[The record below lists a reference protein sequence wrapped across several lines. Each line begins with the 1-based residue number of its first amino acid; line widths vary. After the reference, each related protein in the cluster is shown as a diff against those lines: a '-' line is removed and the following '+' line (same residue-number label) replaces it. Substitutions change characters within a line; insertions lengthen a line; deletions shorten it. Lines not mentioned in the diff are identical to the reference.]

1 MKSTL
6 TLILAFI
13 GCAITMANDI
23 TPKQAMQQALS
34 FIEAHKGGSD
44 GWNKVT
50 DATQLTEAGQVEGL
64 YIFNVEGNGGFVIV
78 ANDDAVTPILG
89 YGEKGNVDV
98 SNMPDNMR
106 AWLKGYADE
115 IAWVRTTL
123 TGTETG
129 TKEKSHS
136 LDMDLEGR
144 IPTAVKQ
151 PISPLLTC
159 VWNQYAPYNG
169 YCPLYD
175 GTNQAVTGCVA
186 TAMAQAMYFTENR
199 VGSTTTTTTAQIPSY
214 SSYSTTME
222 AIPAGT
228 ELNWANMIDD
238 YRGSYTSN
246 QATAVAL
253 LMLCCGES
261 VKMQYGSAS
270 SSNTSEVAPAL
281 RNYFGYSTTTQYVS
295 RSYYSY
301 ANWIEIMYHELAA
314 GRVVVYGAQSAGGG
328 HDFIIDGYQGEDYF
342 HINWGWGGM
351 SDNYFKLSVL
361 NPDEQGAGGS
371 SSTDGYHYGQ
381 EAIIGIQKT
390 SETGTVSELV
400 TSAKVTPNLSVSSV
414 TLDKQTITLG
424 ETVKVTVRVTNN
436 GTSTYNGDI
445 SVGNTSIVAAG
456 KTFTINAG
464 ETKDCVIDYTPS
476 GFTGTVNIIAY
487 KPNGLGAYS
496 QFYGYTQPTLTVNP
510 SSATNNVE
518 LTMTFDVAN
527 ASATGGSVSFG
538 SSGTAPVYNLLGN
551 DFEVTFTLQN
561 ATSSDYSGPVL
572 WCLIPN
578 GESATINEL
587 YVSVPA
593 NTTKQVKAKLSD
605 LDYSKSY
612 IFEATYVKNNTY
624 NLTPLVYYNLQR
636 ALTTYG
642 ADGTKTMVAPSG
654 TSYSAPAD
662 ALVVDVTGTS
672 ITQITPNANKNTLY
686 ISDGA
691 LGGLDGKNVV
701 TNNLDGTYSATSIAL
716 EDDSPFYSPVD
727 ISVTKAEFTYQFTTA
742 ADGTNGWNTLMLPFD
757 VTSVTADD
765 SEIDWFHSST
775 DTGKNFWLKA
785 FTNDTS
791 DEVLFSFVSSSIE
804 ANTPYIVAFPGSKW
818 GSKWDMSN
826 KEIKFIG
833 ENTQL
838 KKTSR
843 SVVTGS
849 YYRFVGSTLQDN
861 TESIYSLNSEGNAFE
876 LKATGGSSP
885 FRAYFKPDVFDLSVT
900 SLGIGSDDATGINNV
915 NGNGLREAP
924 EHQLERKNDNP
935 NLNAPVKVIKNGKLY
950 IGNYNVAGQVVK

>member
-64 YIFNVEGNGGFVIV
+64 YIFNVEGNGGFVVV
-78 ANDDAVTPILG
+78 ANDDTVTPILG

-123 TGTETG
+123 TGTG
-129 TKEKSHS
+129 TFKKAENSHS
-136 LDMDLEGR
+136 LDMDLENSK
-144 IPTAVKQ
+144 PTAVKQ

-496 QFYGYTQPTLTVNP
+496 QFYGYTRPTLTVNP

-538 SSGTAPVYNLLGN
+538 GDVTAPVYNLLGN

-561 ATSSDYSGPVL
+561 ATSSDYAGSVYWVL
-572 WCLIPN
+572 NPN
-578 GESATINEL
+578 GESAQVNDIS
-587 YVSVPA
+587 VSVPA
-593 NTTKQVKAKLSD
+593 NTTKQVTAKVSD
-605 LDYSKSY
+605 LDYSKAY
-612 IFEATYVKNNTY
+612 ILQGTYLKNNTY
-624 NLTPLVYYNLQR
+624 SFNILGYYNLQH

-654 TSYSAPAD
+654 TSYSAPAN
-662 ALVVDVTGTS
+662 ALVVDVTGTG
-672 ITQITPNANKNTLY
+672 ITNVTPNSNPNTLY
-686 ISDGA
+686 ISDAA
-691 LGGLDGKNVV
+691 LSGLNGKNVV
-701 TNNLDGTYSATSIAL
+701 TYSAGTYSASSIAL
-716 EDDSPFYSPVD
+716 QDGSAFYSPVD
-727 ISVTKAEFTYQFTTA
+727 ISVANAEFTYLFTIA
-742 ADGTNGWNTLMLPFD
+742 ADGTNGWNTIMLPFSAD
-757 VTSVTADD
+757 AVTADGN
-765 SEIDWFHSST
+765 EIDWFHSST
-775 DTGKNFWLKA
+775 DSGKNFWLKE
-785 FTNDTS
+785 FTS
-791 DEVLFSFVSSSIE
+791 DASNQVNFAYVSGSME
-804 ANTPYIVAFPGSKW
+804 ANTPYIVAFPGNKW
-818 GSKWDMSN
+818 GDKWNMSN
-826 KEIKFIG
+826 KVIKFTG
-833 ENTQL
+833 TNTML
-838 KKTSR
+838 LKTSMSSR
-843 SVVTGS
+843 TGS
-849 YYRFVGSTLQDN
+849 YYRFVGSTLQDG
-861 TESIYSLNSEGNAFE
+861 TENIYCLNSNGNAFE

-900 SLGIGSDDATGINNV
+900 SLGIGSDDATGINNP
-915 NGNGLREAP
+915 NANL
-924 EHQLERKNDNP
+924 NP